1 MATTFVSWSRP
12 WKVTKDSDF
21 HHCILVV
28 SNCRK
33 YTNFCPIFQSN
44 EIHSATKVLIVNSVL
59 RSLSFFICEY
69 ATLYKVCRSIRPTI
83 CPSVSLFVCLFVCL
97 SVHFYIHP
105 SVCDSVHSFICTFVH
120 ICFACGLMSRS
131 SIGGSFCP

>member
-28 SNCRK
+28 TNCRK

-83 CPSVSLFVCLFVCL
+83 CPSVSLFVCLSVCSFVCPSIFTSIPL
-97 SVHFYIHP
+97 SVTP
-105 SVCDSVHSFICTFVH
+105 SIRSYVHSSTF
-120 ICFACGLMSRS
+120 ASRAD
-131 SIGGSFCP
+131 

>member
-59 RSLSFFICEY
+59 RSLSFCICEY

-83 CPSVSLFVCLFVCL
+83 CPSVSLFVCLFVCPSIFSSIPL
-97 SVHFYIHP
+97 SVTP
-105 SVCDSVHSFICTFVH
+105 SIRSYVHSSTF
-120 ICFACGLMSRS
+120 ASRAD
-131 SIGGSFCP
+131 